1 MKRPY
6 SVQLELMSMVTATLY
21 EQMKGDFDLA
31 EVDKLLQKLEELT
44 NELELVA
51 RMSAKAERVQRE
63 GKTQWRIEEMGT
75 KREAKSG
82 KRVKN
87 SRY

>member
-6 SVQLELMSMVTATLY
+6 SVQLELMSMATATLY
-21 EQMKGDFDLA
+21 EQMKGDFDFV
-31 EVDKLLQKLEELT
+31 EVDKILQKLEELT
-44 NELELVA
+44 NELEQVA

-63 GKTQWRIEEMGT
+63 GKTQWRIEETGT
-75 KREAKSG
+75 ERRAKSG
-82 KRVKN
+82 EREEK

>member
-6 SVQLELMSMVTATLY
+6 SVQLELMSMATATLY
-21 EQMKGDFDLA
+21 EQMKGDFDFV
-31 EVDKLLQKLEELT
+31 EVDKILQKLEELT

-63 GKTQWRIEEMGT
+63 GKTQWRIEKTGSE
-75 KREAKSG
+75 RRAKSG
-82 KRVKN
+82 SGWEK

>member
-1 MKRPY
+1 MKKPY
-6 SVQLELMSMVTATLY
+6 SVQLELMSMATATLY
-21 EQMKGDFDLA
+21 EQMKGDFDFV
-31 EVDKLLQKLEELT
+31 EVDKILKKLEELT

-63 GKTQWRIEEMGT
+63 GKTQWRIEETGA

-82 KRVKN
+82 KRVKK